1 MPSLPA
7 RLFQFIAASLTICR
21 TAAAVTA
28 GRTWSARGA
37 GIYAMGIRTTGIV
50 LAVALTATA
59 GPSSL
64 AQPARSVLGGAQL
77 GPVTGLP
84 MPRFVSIKSSPV
96 NVRGGPSTNHQ
107 VAWVFVRRGV
117 PVEVTAEFENWRR
130 IRDVDGDQGWVFH
143 TLIDGERM
151 VMVVGPDKAAPREGD
166 LAKLHFAPDG
176 ASDVVALVE
185 PGVIGTLVNCGQG
198 WCAVRMGPHEG
209 FMRATSLYGIYERE
223 AG

>member
-1 MPSLPA
+1 MPRWQQNKNTGLPRISADMFFSLRHLPHALRALLRSAGFAAVVILAGAATGPA
-7 RLFQFIAASLTICR
+7 SMAQPSAASTL
-21 TAAAVTA
+21 
-28 GRTWSARGA
+28 S
-37 GIYAMGIRTTGIV
+37 
-50 LAVALTATA
+50 
-59 GPSSL
+59 
-64 AQPARSVLGGAQL
+64 GGVQI

-107 VAWVFVRRGV
+107 VAWVFVRKDV

-143 TLIDGERM
+143 TLIDGERT
-151 VMVVGPDKAAPREGD
+151 VMVVGPDKQAPRTGD
-166 LAKLHFAPDG
+166 LVPLHFAPDT
-176 ASDVVALVE
+176 ASDEVALVE
-185 PGVIGTLVNCGQG
+185 PGVVGALVNCSQT

-209 FMRATSLYGIYERE
+209 FMRATALFGIYARE

>member
-1 MPSLPA
+1 MPEPTRRVIRPLG
-7 RLFQFIAASLTICR
+7 F
-21 TAAAVTA
+21 AAAVLMA
-28 GRTWSARGA
+28 GT
-37 GIYAMGIRTTGIV
+37 M
-50 LAVALTATA
+50 A
-59 GPSSL
+59 GPATL
-64 AQPARSVLGGAQL
+64 AQPTAGHTLSGGVTI

-107 VAWVFVRRGV
+107 VAWVFVRKDV

-143 TLIDGERM
+143 TLIDGERT
-151 VMVVGPDKAAPREGD
+151 VMVVGPDKQVPREGD
-166 LAKLHFAPDG
+166 LVPLHFAPDT
-176 ASDVVALVE
+176 ASDEVALVE
-185 PGVIGTLVNCGQG
+185 PGVVGLMENCGQG

-209 FMRATSLYGIYERE
+209 FMRASSLYGVYARE

>member
-1 MPSLPA
+1 MLSILRNTPA
-7 RLFQFIAASLTICR
+7 ALRHMTRSAGIVAVLILAG
-21 TAAAVTA
+21 AAA
-28 GRTWSARGA
+28 
-37 GIYAMGIRTTGIV
+37 
-50 LAVALTATA
+50 
-59 GPSSL
+59 GPASL
-64 AQPARSVLGGAQL
+64 AQPSAANTLSGGVQI

-107 VAWVFVRRGV
+107 VAWVFVRKAV

-143 TLIDGERM
+143 TLIDGERT
-151 VMVVGPDKAAPREGD
+151 VMVVGPNKQVPREGD
-166 LAKLHFAPDG
+166 LVPLHFAPDS
-176 ASDVVALVE
+176 ASDEVALVE
-185 PGVIGTLVNCGQG
+185 PGVIGSLVNCSQT

-209 FMRATSLYGIYERE
+209 FMRATSLFGIYARE

>member
-1 MPSLPA
+1 MLSIFHRIPDAL
-7 RLFQFIAASLTICR
+7 RRMTH
-21 TAAAVTA
+21 
-28 GRTWSARGA
+28 GA
-37 GIYAMGIRTTGIV
+37 GIIAV
-50 LAVALTATA
+50 LILAGTAA
-59 GPSSL
+59 GPASM
-64 AQPARSVLGGAQL
+64 AQPSASSTLSGGVQI

-107 VAWVFVRRGV
+107 VAWVFVRKAV

-143 TLIDGERM
+143 TLIDGTRT
-151 VMVVGPDKAAPREGD
+151 VMVVGPNRQVPREGD
-166 LAKLHFAPDG
+166 LVPLHFAPDS
-176 ASDVVALVE
+176 ASDEVALVE
-185 PGVIGTLVNCGQG
+185 PGVIGTLVNCSQT

-209 FMRATSLYGIYERE
+209 FMRASSLFGIYARE